1 MPLLAVNDYSKIF
14 EIHHLGRQ
22 IPVFQHLTFDLMAGQ
37 FLLVSGPNG
46 IGKSTLLRCL
56 FRSYLPSSGQAI
68 FDSSYGPIDLAR
80 ASDIDILTL
89 RNEEIGFVT
98 QFLRPRPRVSALELL

>member
-56 FRSYLPSSGQAI
+56 FRSYLPSSGQAPLRSDGDNI
-68 FDSSYGPIDLAR
+68 FGKLNA
-80 ASDIDILTL
+80 
-89 RNEEIGFVT
+89 EVGFGYT
-98 QFLRPRPRVSALELL
+98 WQGKSKHGFFWAIKTSGCHATSKK